1 MGVRSTCIAQCPA
14 CVPPGRMPVSVRHR
28 KGSDSACARFAADLS
43 VSVLILKVFYHPT
56 LEIAIGPFFIPTDS
70 AFV

>member
-1 MGVRSTCIAQCPA
+1 
-14 CVPPGRMPVSVRHR
+14 MPVSVRRR
-28 KGSDSACARFAADLS
+28 KGSDSACARFAADLP

-56 LEIAIGPFFIPTDS
+56 LEIAIGLFLILTHS